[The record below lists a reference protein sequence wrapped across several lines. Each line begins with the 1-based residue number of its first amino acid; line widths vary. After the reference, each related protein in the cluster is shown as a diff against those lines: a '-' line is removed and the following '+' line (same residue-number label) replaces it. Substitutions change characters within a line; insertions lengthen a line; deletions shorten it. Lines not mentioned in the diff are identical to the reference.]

1 MASIPTTVIHGRSW
15 TGLIGVS
22 MTVSSIVELLD
33 RGVPTRT
40 TDVVNILVVLNS
52 ITCMSTTVS
61 AKIPEELKRE
71 LDEADVNVSEA
82 IREALEEEVRRRR
95 RERLSERA
103 AGIKGGNSGSVDADE
118 IADLVRADRTERGR

>member
-1 MASIPTTVIHGRSW
+1 
-15 TGLIGVS
+15 
-22 MTVSSIVELLD
+22 
-33 RGVPTRT
+33 
-40 TDVVNILVVLNS
+40 
-52 ITCMSTTVS
+52 MSTTVS

-103 AGIKGGNSGSVDADE
+103 ADIKMGDSGPVGADE
-118 IADLVRADRTERGR
+118 IADLVRADRTERDR